1 MRGDCFY
8 GERRSARSKK
18 TGSKRRKSKKEGYM
32 VVLGGRNMFPGEIF
46 PTEKDARLAIAY
58 AIKGADNINTA
69 IRYTKAVVKKVN
81 KEPTVSRK
89 I

>member
-1 MRGDCFY
+1 MQ
-8 GERRSARSKK
+8 RRRRK
-18 TGSKRRKSKKEGYM
+18 SKRRKSKKEGYM

-58 AIKGADNINTA
+58 AIRGADNINTA
-69 IRYTKAVVKKVN
+69 IRYTRAVVKKVN

>member
-1 MRGDCFY
+1 
-8 GERRSARSKK
+8 
-18 TGSKRRKSKKEGYM
+18 
-32 VVLGGRNMFPGEIF
+32 MFPGEIF

-58 AIKGADNINTA
+58 TIRGADNINTA